1 MLTAKVSDWMD
12 SDSETQQIQSNWDNL
27 TKGNEIDSER
37 MAEVMNYASQ
47 GYEAQK
53 NLRREGKN
61 KKGEDIQDQRWD
73 QRIRGGG
80 QVKWR

>member
-47 GYEAQK
+47 GYEDQK

-80 QVKWR
+80 QVKRR

>member
-1 MLTAKVSDWMD
+1 MLTAKVGDWMD
-12 SDSETQQIQSNWDNL
+12 SDSETQQIQSNRDNL

-37 MAEVMNYASQ
+37 TAEVMNYASQ
-47 GYEAQK
+47 GYEDQK

-61 KKGEDIQDQRWD
+61 KKGEDIQDHRWD